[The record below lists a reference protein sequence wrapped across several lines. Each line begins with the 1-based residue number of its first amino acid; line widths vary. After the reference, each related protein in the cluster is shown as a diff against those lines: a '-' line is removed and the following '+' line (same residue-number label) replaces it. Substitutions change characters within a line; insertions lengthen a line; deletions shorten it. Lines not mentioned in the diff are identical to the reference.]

1 MSARGPAFSRRLAV
15 AFAAASL
22 ALATQA
28 RAAELHAA
36 SPLEVGERERLLVVA
51 PHPDDETIGAGG
63 LMQRVLERGGTAEVV
78 LVTAGDGYPDGVRA
92 VLGGAAPSAA
102 DFVAYG
108 KRRLG
113 EERAALAAIDPA
125 RTRLTILGFPDGAL
139 APLRTTHRS
148 STAPLRSPTTGA
160 ADPPYDS
167 LVVAPD
173 APYAGDVLRRELAAA
188 IAAVRPTLIAL
199 PDPLDVHPDHSA
211 AGLFALEAIADWRD
225 HPGSGRDGG
234 ADQTAPRVLAYL
246 VHWPD
251 WPPGWDA
258 NGIDQDA
265 ERAPLTL
272 PDDLPAGRGAR
283 VLLELDDGEVAG
295 KRAALARHATQQ
307 QQMPVYLAAFVRR
320 SEPFTILPLPGGA
333 AGVGDGAGRAGAH
346 SAASSSAS
354 TRSAAK

>member
-1 MSARGPAFSRRLAV
+1 MSTHGPAPLRILALALV
-15 AFAAASL
+15 AASL
-22 ALATQA
+22 ALATQT
-28 RAAELHAA
+28 RAAKPSAA

-92 VLGGAAPSAA
+92 ALGGGQPGAS

-108 KRRLG
+108 ERRIG
-113 EERAALAAIDPA
+113 EAKAALAALAPEGA
-125 RTRLTILGFPDGAL
+125 RLTVLGFPDGAL
-139 APLRTTHRS
+139 APLRAAHWP

-160 ADPPYDS
+160 TDPPYDA
-167 LVVAPD
+167 LVTDHA
-173 APYAGDVLRRELAAA
+173 APYAGEVLRRELAAA

-199 PDPLDVHPDHSA
+199 PDPLDVHTDHAST
-211 AGLFALEAIADWRD
+211 GLFALDAIADWR
-225 HPGSGRDGG
+225 SGAG
-234 ADQTAPRVLAYL
+234 AAPAALPRVLAYL

-258 NGIDQDA
+258 NGIDQDD

-272 PDDLPAGRGAR
+272 PEDLPARPGAR
-283 VLLELDDGEVAG
+283 VLLELDEAEVAG

-320 SEPFTILPLPGGA
+320 SEPFTVLPIPE
-333 AGVGDGAGRAGAH
+333 GAGDAGAIAH

>member
-1 MSARGPAFSRRLAV
+1 MTRCGRAQRRLVALAV
-15 AFAAASL
+15 AAASL
-22 ALATQA
+22 AIATEM
-28 RAAELHAA
+28 RAARPHLA

-78 LVTAGDGYPDGVRA
+78 LVTAGDGYPEGVRA
-92 VLGGAAPSAA
+92 ALGGAQPDAP

-108 KRRLG
+108 ERRIR
-113 EERAALAAIDPA
+113 EAKAALAALAPVDA
-125 RTRLTILGFPDGAL
+125 RLTVLGFPDGSL
-139 APLRTTHRS
+139 APLRAAHWS
-148 STAPLRSPTTGA
+148 SATPVRSPTTGA
-160 ADPPYDS
+160 TDPPYDA
-167 LVVAPD
+167 LVLDRD
-173 APYAGDVLRRELAAA
+173 APYAGEVLRRELAAA
-188 IAAVRPTLIAL
+188 IAAARPTLIAL
-199 PDPLDVHPDHSA
+199 PDPLDVHADHAST
-211 AGLFALEAIADWRD
+211 GLFALDAIADWR
-225 HPGSGRDGG
+225 SGAGD
-234 ADQTAPRVLAYL
+234 APAAPPRVLAYL

-258 NGIDQDA
+258 STIEQDA

-272 PDDLPAGRGAR
+272 PEDLPARPGAP
-283 VLLELDDGEVAG
+283 VLLELDEAEVAR

-333 AGVGDGAGRAGAH
+333 AGVGGAGAH